1 MNMRIQRLVPALA
14 AFATLAPGGVA
25 YAQAT
30 HRAGHHAHHVAVR
43 AVSTTP
49 ASPADADNVQSGD
62 QNAPDAVGATEQAAG
77 DTPETAGAESP
88 AAADGPS
95 GRADEAGAG
104 ANAGHQFEGTE

>member
-14 AFATLAPGGVA
+14 AFAALALGGVA

-62 QNAPDAVGATEQAAG
+62 QSAPDTGGSTEQAAAESPG
-77 DTPETAGAESP
+77 TSNAESP
-88 AAADGPS
+88 AAADGLS
-95 GRADEAGAG
+95 GHADEPGG
-104 ANAGHQFEGTE
+104 ANADHQFEGTE